1 MAFGILL
8 VLASLVCGI
17 VFVVKA
23 IKNKS
28 KAMLKRALIS
38 FAFILGWPIIFSILG
53 LIPGGKDA
61 AANASK
67 TTDAPTVEPT
77 ATPTVELTA
86 TPTAKPTDTPEPT
99 ATPTP
104 EPPAKLTLSESV
116 WDKAFTA
123 AAKSLKN
130 VSGIEDAI
138 CTKTNDGSGFIT
150 IVVSN
155 QFLIVDTSDMI
166 NTGYG
171 DLCVVISG
179 YLNNAVSTVD
189 SSIPEVTPGENG
201 KLWDIYDSW
210 IVLTNG
216 KASIYFYK
224 AVGQSDYIK
233 VNFTK
238 E

>member
-61 AANASK
+61 AANVSK
-67 TTDAPTVEPT
+67 TTE
-77 ATPTVELTA
+77 TPTVELTA
-86 TPTAKPTDTPEPT
+86 TPTVEPTAKPTDTPEPT

-104 EPPAKLTLSESV
+104 EPPAKLTLSDSV

-155 QFLIVDTSDMI
+155 QFSIVDTSDMI

-179 YLNNAVSTVD
+179 YLNNAVSAAD

-216 KASIYFYK
+216 KESIYFYK
-224 AVGQSDYIK
+224 AAGQSGYNK
-233 VNFTK
+233 VKFAK